1 MVPSF
6 APATHFY
13 SFNFRLNCSLMATQ
27 SKRWPLSAE
36 ASHWTSAGPGFMA
49 TSPGLGQGRSTSV
62 LELEVIVSTSALQLV
77 SPNPFFP
84 CSSSSAKTFHFV
96 QQRRSCSRVPLVIY
110 DRRRLAASGHQ
121 LPLVPTGILPNQ
133 PELNGMREN
142 RLLFGDYQQI
152 WRSSNGF
159 SDFSSIF
166 SRKKNLKDVTLTEG
180 SSSICLTKC
189 GRK

>member
-36 ASHWTSAGPGFMA
+36 ASHWTSAGPEFMA

-77 SPNPFFP
+77 SRNPFFS

-96 QQRRSCSRVPLVIY
+96 QQRPESRWWFMTAGVWPPAATSCHWFPPGFCPTSRSWTGWGKIDCFLGITNKSGVRATV
-110 DRRRLAASGHQ
+110 LA
-121 LPLVPTGILPNQ
+121 IF
-133 PELNGMREN
+133 
-142 RLLFGDYQQI
+142 LLF
-152 WRSSNGF
+152 F
-159 SDFSSIF
+159 HA
-166 SRKKNLKDVTLTEG
+166 KK
-180 SSSICLTKC
+180 S
-189 GRK
+189 

>member
-36 ASHWTSAGPGFMA
+36 ASHWTSAGPEFMA
-49 TSPGLGQGRSTSV
+49 TSPGLGQGRSASV

-84 CSSSSAKTFHFV
+84 ARPPRRKLSISSSSADPALESRWWFMTAGVWPPAATSCHWFPPGFCPTS
-96 QQRRSCSRVPLVIY
+96 RSWTGWGKIDCFLGITNKSGVRATV
-110 DRRRLAASGHQ
+110 LA
-121 LPLVPTGILPNQ
+121 IF
-133 PELNGMREN
+133 
-142 RLLFGDYQQI
+142 LLF
-152 WRSSNGF
+152 F
-159 SDFSSIF
+159 HA
-166 SRKKNLKDVTLTEG
+166 KK
-180 SSSICLTKC
+180 S
-189 GRK
+189 

>member
-1 MVPSF
+1 MALKRRSF
-6 APATHFY
+6 ALDLCWSWIYGHQPWPWPGQVHQRPRTW
-13 SFNFRLNCSLMATQ
+13 SNCFH
-27 SKRWPLSAE
+27 LSA
-36 ASHWTSAGPGFMA
+36 AVSFTKSFF
-49 TSPGLGQGRSTSV
+49 SLLVLLG
-62 LELEVIVSTSALQLV
+62 E
-77 SPNPFFP
+77 NFPFRP
-84 CSSSSAKTFHFV
+84 AA
-96 QQRRSCSRVPLVIY
+96 SRVPLVIY